1 VQAMKQ
7 LTDNPISASEQRC
20 WEVLMLL
27 IATFPPPQEVEN
39 YVHAFV
45 RARAPAAQRDAL
57 KLAVHM
63 SVAEGPKASAP
74 AEKDIPGLLSAFFS
88 REIAPRYNIDEDVVS
103 AAAPVA
109 PPRQVRFLLLI
120 ALIYHCCNSC
130 ANAKICT
137 GSGIAS

>member
-7 LTDNPISASEQRC
+7 LTDNPNPASEQRC

-27 IATFPPPQEVEN
+27 IATFPPAPDVEN

-63 SVAEGPKASAP
+63 SVAEGPKPAAP
-74 AEKDIPGLLSAFFS
+74 AEKEIPALLSAFFS

-109 PPRQVRFLLLI
+109 PPRQVRVVTTTALCFTLLVLVV
-120 ALIYHCCNSC
+120 ALVE
-130 ANAKICT
+130 
-137 GSGIAS
+137 